1 METGFDSQ
9 TGDHSSI
16 AQLAEHE
23 AVNFGVPGS
32 SPGGGVEKARS
43 TLVSIFGVRLYSVN
57 KRAAR
62 AIGAAV
68 AQLLYTQT
76 VIGSNPILPTYINT
90 SKSIMETLYKL
101 LSDTQASLFLLFQK
115 TWVYHWHIVGPDF
128 KQIHDLFGEQ
138 YVSIQEEV
146 DRISEHM
153 RFLGIKPISSLSRVL
168 EVSGVGEAKTN
179 ISEMEMIKDL
189 LEGHK
194 KIIDMLGE
202 VAEEA
207 EAQKSRGTVNLVD
220 DMNEAHGKFVW
231 MLRSFT
237 E

>member
-1 METGFDSQ
+1 M
-9 TGDHSSI
+9 GDWRSGSAAALHADGHWFESDI
-16 AQLAEHE
+16 AHYKYL
-23 AVNFGVPGS
+23 
-32 SPGGGVEKARS
+32 
-43 TLVSIFGVRLYSVN
+43 
-57 KRAAR
+57 
-62 AIGAAV
+62 
-68 AQLLYTQT
+68 
-76 VIGSNPILPTYINT
+76 
-90 SKSIMETLYKL
+90 KSIGVMEKLYKL

-128 KQIHDLFGEQ
+128 KQIHDLFGDQ
-138 YVSIQEEV
+138 YVDIQEEV

-207 EAQKSRGTVNLVD
+207 EAKKSRGTVNLVD
-220 DMNEAHGKFVW
+220 DLNEAHGKFVW